1 MNRYFILPIL
11 LAMLLGA
18 CSREVDVQEVYPFEV
33 ELMPYHQD
41 ATKGQAVEVRCK
53 LTPQKLFVTRKYYI
67 RKFQRSGKGCLLLNV
82 GGVELAD
89 NDNYDLAV
97 GDFRLYYTP
106 EEGNQHTL
114 ELVVSDDAGQEQT
127 LLLEF
132 QLSDN
137 SGGADDSSSSLGI
150 VTHGD
155 NGNYYINGFD
165 TGIAITDPNHKPVV
179 TIVDGYYYLDGVK
192 TPVPVHPLPDE
203 KNIPPVG
210 DVAHGENGNYYI
222 NGTDTGI
229 AIKPDHK
236 PVVTI
241 VDGYYY
247 IDGVKTPVPAP
258 PAPVVP
264 QYPDG
269 VLVPALKKQ
278 GKYEVLLISKSPEV
292 TYTDPTTNE
301 KKTVVANGVRIE
313 DGACL
318 YQCLSPDSV
327 PVPFATISGLP
338 RIPDKRYQT
347 DKNGC
352 FIVPASDLPIKGL
365 PETGVTKSIIIN
377 GKQYSSDKTTYVPS
391 RMLVKLSYSH
401 QDGQRFYFQLTQW
414 DANLAGGKFVPLAVH
429 IPLTGEYGRPENFFL
444 WAMRDKAKGRGAKND
459 FSALRHASVR
469 GTADGFIEVTLPKV
483 HIVAD
488 PTHPAYYTADR
499 KPFFLALS
507 MYNAPYGNSL
517 QTIQL
522 LGMAEKSFLD
532 SLSDFFTLFE

>member
-1 MNRYFILPIL
+1 MNKYFILPLL

-53 LTPQKLFVTRKYYI
+53 LTPKKLFIARKYYI
-67 RKFQRSGKGCLLLNV
+67 RKFQRSGKGSLLLNV
-82 GGVELAD
+82 GDIELAD

-106 EEGNQHTL
+106 KEGNQHTL

-132 QLSDN
+132 NLSDN
-137 SGGADDSSSSLGI
+137 SVGGGDRPSDSSVV
-150 VTHGD
+150 VTHGE

-165 TGIAITDPNHKPVV
+165 TGIAITDPNHTPVV

-192 TPVPVHPLPDE
+192 TSVPVHPQPDE
-203 KNIPPVG
+203 SSIPPIG
-210 DVAHGENGNYYI
+210 DVALGENGNYYI
-222 NGTDTGI
+222 NGADTGI
-229 AIKPDHK
+229 AIKPGHK

-247 IDGVKTPVPAP
+247 IDGVITPVPAP
-258 PAPVVP
+258 PAPITP

-278 GKYEVLLISKSPEV
+278 GKYEVLLISKAPEV
-292 TYTDPTTNE
+292 TYTDPATNE
-301 KKTVVANGVRIE
+301 QRKVVSNGVRIE

-352 FIVPASDLPIKGL
+352 FVVPSSDLPIKGL

-391 RMLVKLSYSH
+391 RMIVKLSYSH
-401 QDGQRFYFQLTQW
+401 NEGAKFYFRLTQW
-414 DANLAGGKFVPLAVH
+414 DSEKGDGKFVPLVT
-429 IPLTGEYGRPENFFL
+429 PLDGDVYGNRQNFIL
-444 WAMRDKAKGRGAKND
+444 WTMRDKAKGRGVKAD
-459 FSALRHASVR
+459 YTALSHSVAY
-469 GTADGFIEVTLPKV
+469 GTSDGFVVVVLPNV
-483 HIVAD
+483 SISD
-488 PTHPAYYTADR
+488 PSSPDYGRTDR
-499 KPFFLALS
+499 KPLFLMLA
-507 MYNAPYGNSL
+507 MMRAPYSDQPIRTL
-517 QTIQL
+517 QL
-522 LGMAEKSFLD
+522 LGMAEKSFWN
-532 SLSDFFTLFE
+532 SFTDFFTVLE

>member
-1 MNRYFILPIL
+1 
-11 LAMLLGA
+11 MLLGA

-53 LTPQKLFVTRKYYI
+53 LTPKKLFIARKYYI
-67 RKFQRSGKGCLLLNV
+67 RKFQRSGKGSLFLNV
-82 GGVELAD
+82 GDIELAD

-106 EEGNQHTL
+106 KEGNQHTL

-132 QLSDN
+132 NLSDN
-137 SGGADDSSSSLGI
+137 SVGGGDRPSDSSVV
-150 VTHGD
+150 VTHGE

-165 TGIAITDPNHKPVV
+165 TGIAITDPNHTPVV

-192 TPVPVHPLPDE
+192 TSVPVHPQPDE
-203 KNIPPVG
+203 SSIPPIG
-210 DVAHGENGNYYI
+210 DVALGENGNYYI
-222 NGTDTGI
+222 NGADTGI
-229 AIKPDHK
+229 AIKPGHK

-247 IDGVKTPVPAP
+247 IDGVITPVPAP
-258 PAPVVP
+258 PAPITP

-278 GKYEVLLISKSPEV
+278 GKYEVLLISKAPEV
-292 TYTDPTTNE
+292 TYTDPATNE
-301 KKTVVANGVRIE
+301 QRKVVSNGVRIE

-352 FIVPASDLPIKGL
+352 FVVPSSDLPIKGL

-391 RMLVKLSYSH
+391 RMIVKLSYSH
-401 QDGQRFYFQLTQW
+401 NEGAKFYFRLTQW
-414 DANLAGGKFVPLAVH
+414 DSEKGDGKFVPLVT
-429 IPLTGEYGRPENFFL
+429 PLDGDVYGNRQNFIL
-444 WAMRDKAKGRGAKND
+444 WTMRDKAKGRGVKAD
-459 FSALRHASVR
+459 YTALSHSVAY
-469 GTADGFIEVTLPKV
+469 GTSDGFVVVVLPNV
-483 HIVAD
+483 SISD
-488 PTHPAYYTADR
+488 PSSPDYGRTDR
-499 KPFFLALS
+499 KPLFLMLA
-507 MYNAPYGNSL
+507 MMRAPYSDQPIRIL
-517 QTIQL
+517 QL
-522 LGMAEKSFLD
+522 LGMAEKSFWN
-532 SLSDFFTLFE
+532 SFTDFFTVLE

>member
-1 MNRYFILPIL
+1 MNRYFILPLL

-41 ATKGQAVEVRCK
+41 ATRGQAVEVRCK
-53 LTPQKLFVTRKYYI
+53 LTPEKVFAARKYYI
-67 RKFQRSGKGCLLLNV
+67 RKFQRSGKGSLLLNV
-82 GGVELAD
+82 GGVELTD
-89 NDNYDLAV
+89 NDNYDIAV

-106 EEGNQHTL
+106 EEGSQHTV
-114 ELVVSDDAGQEQT
+114 ELVVSDDTGQEQS

-132 QLSDN
+132 KLSDN
-137 SGGADDSSSSLGI
+137 LGGG
-150 VTHGD
+150 GD
-155 NGNYYINGFD
+155 
-165 TGIAITDPNHKPVV
+165 
-179 TIVDGYYYLDGVK
+179 
-192 TPVPVHPLPDE
+192 TPSPDE
-203 KNIPPVG
+203 DNIPPIG
-210 DVAHGENGNYYI
+210 DVAQGENGNYYI
-222 NGTDTGI
+222 NGVDTGI

-292 TYTDPTTNE
+292 TYTDPATNE
-301 KKTVVANGVRIE
+301 KKKVIANGVRIE

-352 FIVPASDLPIKGL
+352 FVVPASDLPVKGL

-377 GKQYSSDKTTYVPS
+377 GKQYSSDKTTHVPS

-459 FSALRHASVR
+459 FSALRYASVR
-469 GTADGFIEVTLPKV
+469 GTADGFIEVTLPEV

-517 QTIQL
+517 QIIQL
-522 LGMAEKSFLD
+522 LGMAEKSFFD

>member
-1 MNRYFILPIL
+1 MNRYFILPLL

-33 ELMPYHQD
+33 EVMPYHQD
-41 ATKGQAVEVRCK
+41 ATRGQAVEVRCK
-53 LTPQKLFVTRKYYI
+53 LTPQKLFVARKYYI
-67 RKFQRSGKGCLLLNV
+67 RKFQRSGKGSLLLNV
-82 GGVELAD
+82 GGIELAD
-89 NDNYDLAV
+89 NDNYDLIV

-106 EEGNQHTL
+106 EEGNQHTI
-114 ELVVSDDAGQEQT
+114 ELVVSDDSGQEQT

-192 TPVPVHPLPDE
+192 TPVPIHPLPDE
-203 KNIPPVG
+203 NNIPPVG
-210 DVAHGENGNYYI
+210 DVAHGDNGNYYI

-247 IDGVKTPVPAP
+247 IDGVKTPVPAA

-264 QYPDG
+264 QYPDR

-338 RIPDKRYQT
+338 RIPNKRYQT

-365 PETGVTKSIIIN
+365 PETGATKSIIIN
-377 GKQYSSDKTTYVPS
+377 GKQYTSDKTTYVPS
-391 RMLVKLSYSH
+391 RMLVKLVYSH
-401 QDGQRFYFQLTQW
+401 NEGSQFYFRLTQW
-414 DANLAGGKFVPLAVH
+414 DSEDAGGKFVPLVT
-429 IPLTGEYGRPENFFL
+429 PLNGVYNNPQNFIL
-444 WAMRDKAKGRGAKND
+444 WAMRDKAKGSGAKSD
-459 FSALRHASVR
+459 FGAVKGATVY
-469 GTADGFIEVTLPKV
+469 GTSDGFVVVNMPKV
-483 HIVAD
+483 KISD
-488 PTHPAYYTADR
+488 PSLPDYGYVDR
-499 KPFFLALS
+499 KPLFVVVGMLH
-507 MYNAPYGNSL
+507 APYSQSI

-522 LGMAEKSFLD
+522 LGMAEKSFWD
-532 SLSDFFTLFE
+532 GLSDFFTIFE

>member
-1 MNRYFILPIL
+1 MNRYFILPLL
-11 LAMLLGA
+11 LAILLGA

-33 ELMPYHQD
+33 EVMPYHQD
-41 ATKGQAVEVRCK
+41 ATRGQAVEVRCK
-53 LTPQKLFVTRKYYI
+53 LTPQKLFVARKYYI
-67 RKFQRSGKGCLLLNV
+67 RKFQRSGKGSLLLNV
-82 GGVELAD
+82 GGIELTD
-89 NDNYDLAV
+89 NDNYDIAV

-106 EEGNQHTL
+106 EEGNQHTV
-114 ELVVSDDAGQEQT
+114 ELVVSDDAGQEQS

-132 QLSDN
+132 KLSDN
-137 SGGADDSSSSLGI
+137 LGGGR
-150 VTHGD
+150 
-155 NGNYYINGFD
+155 D
-165 TGIAITDPNHKPVV
+165 TPSPDVP
-179 TIVDGYYYLDGVK
+179 D
-192 TPVPVHPLPDE
+192 TPSED
-203 KNIPPVG
+203 NIPPIG
-210 DVAHGENGNYYI
+210 DVAQGENGNYYI
-222 NGTDTGI
+222 NGVDTGI
-229 AIKPDHK
+229 AVKPDHK

-278 GKYEVLLISKSPEV
+278 GKYEVLLISKAPEV

-301 KKTVVANGVRIE
+301 KRKVVANGVRIE

-352 FIVPASDLPIKGL
+352 FVVPASDLPVKGL

-391 RMLVKLSYSH
+391 RVFVKLIYSH
-401 QDGQRFYFQLTQW
+401 HEGSKFYFRLTQW
-414 DANLAGGKFVPLAVH
+414 DSEEAGGKFVPLVTPLDGAV
-429 IPLTGEYGRPENFFL
+429 YGNRQNFIL
-444 WAMRDKAKGRGAKND
+444 WAMRDKAKGSGAKSD
-459 FSALRHASVR
+459 FGAVKGATVY
-469 GTADGFIEVTLPKV
+469 GTSDGFVVVNMPKV
-483 HIVAD
+483 KISD
-488 PTHPAYYTADR
+488 PSLPDYGYVDR
-499 KPFFLALS
+499 KPLFVVVGMLH
-507 MYNAPYGNSL
+507 APYSQSI

-522 LGMAEKSFLD
+522 LGMAEKSFWD
-532 SLSDFFTLFE
+532 GLSDFFTIFE

>member
-1 MNRYFILPIL
+1 MNRYFILPLL

-18 CSREVDVQEVYPFEV
+18 CSREVNVQEVYPFEV
-33 ELMPYHQD
+33 ELMPYHQE

-53 LTPQKLFVTRKYYI
+53 LTPQKLFVARKYYI
-67 RKFQRSGKGCLLLNV
+67 RKFQRSGKGSLILNV
-82 GGVELAD
+82 GGVELTD
-89 NDNYDLAV
+89 NDNFDLTI

-106 EEGNQHTL
+106 ETGGQHTV
-114 ELVVSDDAGQEQT
+114 ELVVSDDAGQEQS

-132 QLSDN
+132 KLSEQ
-137 SGGADDSSSSLGI
+137 SGGGNTPSPDDSQ
-150 VTHGD
+150 
-155 NGNYYINGFD
+155 
-165 TGIAITDPNHKPVV
+165 
-179 TIVDGYYYLDGVK
+179 
-192 TPVPVHPLPDE
+192 
-203 KNIPPVG
+203 IPPIG
-210 DVAHGENGNYYI
+210 DVAQGENGNYYI
-222 NGTDTGI
+222 NGADTGI
-229 AIKPDHK
+229 AIKPNHK

-264 QYPDG
+264 QYPNG

-292 TYTDPTTNE
+292 TYTDPTTHE
-301 KKTVVANGVRIE
+301 KRKVVANGVRIE

-352 FIVPASDLPIKGL
+352 FVVPASDLPVKGL

-391 RMLVKLSYSH
+391 RMIVKLTYSH
-401 QDGQRFYFQLTQW
+401 HKGSAFYFRLTQW
-414 DANLAGGKFVPLAVH
+414 DSEKNGGTFVPLVT
-429 IPLTGEYGRPENFFL
+429 PLDGTVYGSPKNFIL
-444 WAMRDKAKGRGAKND
+444 WATRDKAKGMGVKSDYA
-459 FSALRHASVR
+459 ALKRSIAH
-469 GTADGFIEVTLPKV
+469 GTSDGFIVVVLPNV
-483 HIVAD
+483 SISD
-488 PTHPAYYTADR
+488 PSLPDYDRKDR
-499 KPFFLALS
+499 KPLFLTLGMMRS
-507 MYNAPYGNSL
+507 PYSDRPIHTL
-517 QTIQL
+517 QL
-522 LGMAEKSFLD
+522 LGMAEKSFWD
-532 SLSDFFTLFE
+532 SFTDFFTPFE

>member
-18 CSREVDVQEVYPFEV
+18 CSREVNVQEVYPFEV

-41 ATKGQAVEVRCK
+41 ATKGQTVEVRCK
-53 LTPQKLFVTRKYYI
+53 LTPQKLFVSRKYYI

-106 EEGNQHTL
+106 EEGNQHTI
-114 ELVVSDDAGQEQT
+114 ELVVSDDASQEQN
-127 LLLEF
+127 LVLEF
-132 QLSDN
+132 NLSDN
-137 SGGADDSSSSLGI
+137 SVGGGDSPSDSSAV
-150 VTHGD
+150 VTHGE

-165 TGIAITDPNHKPVV
+165 TGIAITDPNHTPVV

-192 TPVPVHPLPDE
+192 TPVPIHPLPDE
-203 KNIPPVG
+203 NKIPPVG

-229 AIKPDHK
+229 AINPDHK

-264 QYPDG
+264 QYPDE

-338 RIPDKRYQT
+338 RIPNKRYQT

-352 FIVPASDLPIKGL
+352 FVVPPSDLPIKGL

-391 RMLVKLSYSH
+391 RMIVKLIYSH
-401 QDGQRFYFQLTQW
+401 NEGSKFFFRLTQW
-414 DANLAGGKFVPLAVH
+414 DSEKGDGKFVPLVTPLDGAV
-429 IPLTGEYGRPENFFL
+429 YGTRQNFVL
-444 WAMRDKAKGRGAKND
+444 WAMRDKAKGRGVKAD
-459 FSALRHASVR
+459 YTALSHSVAY
-469 GTADGFIEVTLPKV
+469 GTSDGFVVVVLPNV
-483 HIVAD
+483 SISD
-488 PTHPAYYTADR
+488 PSSPDYGRTDR
-499 KPFFLALS
+499 KPLFLMLA
-507 MYNAPYGNSL
+507 MMRAPYSDQPIRTL
-517 QTIQL
+517 QL
-522 LGMAEKSFLD
+522 LGMAEKSFWN
-532 SLSDFFTLFE
+532 SFTDFFTILE

>member
-1 MNRYFILPIL
+1 MNRYFILPLL

-33 ELMPYHQD
+33 EVMPYHQD
-41 ATKGQAVEVRCK
+41 ATRGQAVEVRCR
-53 LTPQKLFVTRKYYI
+53 LTPQKLFVARKYYI
-67 RKFQRSGKGCLLLNV
+67 RKFQRSGKGRLLLNV

-106 EEGNQHTL
+106 EEGNQHTI
-114 ELVVSDDAGQEQT
+114 ELVVSDDAGQEQS

-132 QLSDN
+132 KLADN
-137 SGGADDSSSSLGI
+137 LGGG
-150 VTHGD
+150 GD
-155 NGNYYINGFD
+155 TPSPD
-165 TGIAITDPNHKPVV
+165 TPN
-179 TIVDGYYYLDGVK
+179 
-192 TPVPVHPLPDE
+192 E
-203 KNIPPVG
+203 ENIPPIG
-210 DVAHGENGNYYI
+210 DVAQGENGNYYI
-222 NGTDTGI
+222 NGEDTGI

-292 TYTDPTTNE
+292 TYTDPATNE
-301 KKTVVANGVRIE
+301 KRKVVTNGVRIE

-352 FIVPASDLPIKGL
+352 FVVPASDLPVKGL
-365 PETGVTKSIIIN
+365 PETGVTKSIVVK
-377 GKQYSSDKTTYVPS
+377 GKQYSSDNTTYVPS
-391 RMLVKLSYSH
+391 RMIVKLIYSH
-401 QDGQRFYFQLTQW
+401 HEGSKFYFRLTQW
-414 DANLAGGKFVPLAVH
+414 DSEKAGGKFVPLVTPLDGAV
-429 IPLTGEYGRPENFFL
+429 YGNRQNFIL
-444 WAMRDKAKGRGAKND
+444 WAMRDKSKGIGVKAD
-459 FSALRHASVR
+459 YTALKHSVAY
-469 GTADGFIEVTLPKV
+469 GTSDGFIVVVLPNV
-483 HIVAD
+483 RISD
-488 PTHPAYYTADR
+488 PSLPDYGHKDR
-499 KPFFLALS
+499 KPLFLMLGMMRS
-507 MYNAPYGNSL
+507 PYSDQPIRTL
-517 QTIQL
+517 QL
-522 LGMAEKSFLD
+522 LGMAEKSFWD
-532 SLSDFFTLFE
+532 SFSDFFTVLE

>member
-1 MNRYFILPIL
+1 MNKYFILPLL

-53 LTPQKLFVTRKYYI
+53 LTPKKLFIARKYYI
-67 RKFQRSGKGCLLLNV
+67 RKFQRSGKGSLLLNV
-82 GGVELAD
+82 GDIELAD

-106 EEGNQHTL
+106 KEGNQHTL

-132 QLSDN
+132 NLSDN
-137 SGGADDSSSSLGI
+137 SVGGGDRPSDSSVV
-150 VTHGD
+150 VTHGE

-165 TGIAITDPNHKPVV
+165 TGIAITDPNHTPVV

-192 TPVPVHPLPDE
+192 TSVPVHPQPDE
-203 KNIPPVG
+203 SSIPPIG
-210 DVAHGENGNYYI
+210 DVALGENGNYYI
-222 NGTDTGI
+222 NGADTGI
-229 AIKPDHK
+229 AIKPGHK

-247 IDGVKTPVPAP
+247 IDGVITPVPVP
-258 PAPVVP
+258 PAPITP

-278 GKYEVLLISKSPEV
+278 GKYEVLLISKAPEV
-292 TYTDPTTNE
+292 TYTDPATNE
-301 KKTVVANGVRIE
+301 QRKVVSNGVRIE

-352 FIVPASDLPIKGL
+352 FVVPSSDLPIKGL

-391 RMLVKLSYSH
+391 RMIVKLSYSH
-401 QDGQRFYFQLTQW
+401 NEGAKFYFRLTQW
-414 DANLAGGKFVPLAVH
+414 DSEKGDGKFVPLVT
-429 IPLTGEYGRPENFFL
+429 PLDGDVYGNRQNFIL
-444 WAMRDKAKGRGAKND
+444 WTMRDKAKGRGVKAD
-459 FSALRHASVR
+459 YTALSHSVAY
-469 GTADGFIEVTLPKV
+469 GTSDGFVVVVLPNV
-483 HIVAD
+483 SISD
-488 PTHPAYYTADR
+488 PSSPDYGRTDR
-499 KPFFLALS
+499 KPLFLMLA
-507 MYNAPYGNSL
+507 MMRAPYSDQPIRTL
-517 QTIQL
+517 QL
-522 LGMAEKSFLD
+522 LGMAEKSFWN
-532 SLSDFFTLFE
+532 SFTDFFTVLE